1 MGGVEIHTAYRI
13 SRVKCQQ
20 IFYVYLSL
28 FFDGGKCGGFTAVV
42 IFKREEACLYHWF
55 NVRLFAKMYKEVI

>member
-28 FFDGGKCGGFTAVV
+28 FFDGGKCGG
-42 IFKREEACLYHWF
+42 L
-55 NVRLFAKMYKEVI
+55 LPL